1 MSTITLWLFTVAL
14 VVGLAVA
21 VVESKAGMLRRW
33 YMAAVGLLMLGL
45 IFVDPIDIYLH
56 IWVALI
62 SFGYAIVPLSALFSR
77 IFMIGAVLF
86 ALIGGIMASKNAV
99 MVIGFVLLPCLLFV
113 VEMKDRKARNSPSHV

>member
-33 YMAAVGLLMLGL
+33 YMAGVGLLMLGL

-62 SFGYAIVPLSALFSR
+62 SFGYALVPLSALFSR

-99 MVIGFVLLPCLLFV
+99 MVIGFVLLPCLLLV
-113 VEMKDRKARNSPSHV
+113 VEMKDRKARNSPSPV